1 MKNLFRYK
9 YVSVLFIIIFSIGF
23 VVFNYNMQ
31 AKLTKKFET
40 EDILQNKYKY
50 EATVLVAPV
59 LSTYDSNIDYVT
71 YLINSF
77 AEIEDDEV
85 NVFII
90 DIDARLNDYGVTTLA
105 DVYILGDEPKYPLVK
120 GNYPENKSLDEKYI
134 ILGINRKKYTYKQNN
149 LEFIN
154 VSNEQYTVTGY
165 MSTLRSHYLDNEI
178 IIYNSNF
185 EGELWNYINNY
196 LKMGMLQIVFLSDTN
211 SNIEKIVNDFTNNI
225 QDNSNG
231 ALESYVLSYKD
242 NLKMTSSYVPPI
254 KYKTWAWLSYFFSI
268 VTTTFMCQY
277 WMMCRKKEFAIKKIF
292 GFSIFK
298 IISQFLLE
306 TLYLMIIGVLFGII
320 FIVANNIFARGLG
333 VFNIEIFS
341 YVIGI
346 VIGYVVISLIFVSIY
361 PIIRLSRLK
370 SVELINKK
378 RS

>member
-1 MKNLFRYK
+1 
-9 YVSVLFIIIFSIGF
+9 
-23 VVFNYNMQ
+23 MQ

-185 EGELWNYINNY
+185 EGELWNDINNY